1 MAWGAICLPKTRQRP
16 ISVPPLARAGV
27 AEAAR
32 FGQLSVLAQR
42 RVLSRWNWLM
52 IPLMRT
58 TLLRTCP
65 MVRLSSSK
73 EKTSITPTTRHLP
86 RLQVRHQQRRSRRH
100 LHGPCRRQSRGRRH
114 RLRSRG
120 RRRGRGIRR

>member
-1 MAWGAICLPKTRQRP
+1 MGQGHFVRRKPVKDQSQCL
-16 ISVPPLARAGV
+16 SRAGV

-58 TLLRTCP
+58 TLSPCL

-86 RLQVRHQQRRSRRH
+86 RLQVRHQQRRRRYLHDLWRRRSRD
-100 LHGPCRRQSRGRRH
+100 RRR
-114 RLRSRG
+114 RLRIRG
-120 RRRGRGIRR
+120 RRRGRGYRR